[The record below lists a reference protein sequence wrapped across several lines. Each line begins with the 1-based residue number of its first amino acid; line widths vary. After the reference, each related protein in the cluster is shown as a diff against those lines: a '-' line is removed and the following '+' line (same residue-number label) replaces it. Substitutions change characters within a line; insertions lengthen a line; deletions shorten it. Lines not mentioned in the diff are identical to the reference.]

1 MVKRLRSVLA
11 LAALALLAL
20 AAPAQAI
27 VINEFRMRGP
37 AGVNDEF
44 IELANETSSPVTVS
58 TTDGS
63 AGWAVAASDGVVRF
77 VVPNGTTIP
86 PLGHYLGINSVGSSI
101 SGADATWTTDIPV
114 NAGLALFKT
123 ATPANFSVATRLDAF
138 GSTSEANTLYKEG
151 TGYPPINASFSIDD
165 AFIRDLRAGG
175 IPKDTNNNAA
185 DYLFVDTNGTSA
197 GAGQRLGAP
206 SPLGSASPYGARSLT
221 LDIQPIDP
229 SVLSDAAPNVLV
241 DAVSDAPHNA
251 TFGHV
256 YIRRYVRNA
265 TDSSISALQFEI
277 SDIST
282 FPAPSGIAD
291 LRPMDAADASVATA
305 AGTVS
310 VIGAKLSQPPS
321 QPNGGGFGSV
331 FRVPLAQPLAPGA
344 RVAVQFAMG
353 EQQLGAWRLCA
364 NAEGRPGVGATLM
377 AVGNTASGATPAAQ
391 CSGVPGPLSSPTSPT
406 PSTPAPT
413 TVVQTVDL
421 PRTAPLMTL
430 ALTSKSTPA
439 KLSIKVSCPASFHGA
454 CAGTLRAT
462 SKPGKK
468 TLKLG
473 SIQFVLAS
481 GKSRTLVFKPSAAAR
496 RALRKVK
503 RPKITLVATVLGDSG
518 TSRKTTKT
526 ATLKT

>member
-1 MVKRLRSVLA
+1 MLKRVLI
-11 LAALALLAL
+11 LAALAFAVV
-20 AAPAQAI
+20 AAPAHAI

-44 IELANETSSPVTVS
+44 IELANETGSPVTVS

-101 SGADATWTTDIPV
+101 AGADATWTTDIAV
-114 NAGLALFKT
+114 NAGIALFKT
-123 ATPANFSVATRLDAF
+123 ATPANFSLATRLDAF
-138 GSTSEANTLYKEG
+138 GSTSEANTLYREG
-151 TGYPPINASFSIDD
+151 VGYPPINASFSIDD

-206 SPLGSASPYGARSLT
+206 SPMGLTSPYGARSLT

-241 DAVSDAPHNA
+241 DAVSDAVHNA

-265 TDSSISALQFEI
+265 TDSSITALQFEI

-282 FPAPSGIAD
+282 FPSPGGTAD
-291 LRPMDAADASVATA
+291 LRPMDAADATVATA

-310 VIGAKLSQPPS
+310 VIGAKLTQPPA

-353 EQQLGAWRLCA
+353 QQQTGAWRLCA
-364 NAEGRPGVGATLM
+364 NAEGSPGVGATLM
-377 AVGNTASGATPAAQ
+377 AVGNTGGGATPAAQ
-391 CSGVPGPLSSPTSPT
+391 CSGVPGPLSSPT
-406 PSTPAPT
+406 TPAPPAPQT
-413 TVVQTVDL
+413 IVQKVDL

-430 ALTSKSTPA
+430 GLTSKSTPA
-439 KLSIKVSCPASFHGA
+439 KLSIKVSCPSSFHGA

-462 SKPGKK
+462 AKPGKK

-473 SIQFVLAS
+473 SIEFALAS
-481 GKSRTLVFKPSAAAR
+481 GKSRTLVLKPSAAAR
-496 RALRKVK
+496 RALRKAK
-503 RPKITLVATVLGDSG
+503 RPKIKLVVTVLGDSG
-518 TSRKTTKT
+518 TSRKSTKT
-526 ATLKT
+526 VTLKT

>member
-1 MVKRLRSVLA
+1 MRKRLPFVLVLA
-11 LAALALLAL
+11 TLGLVAL

-27 VINEFRMRGP
+27 VISEFRMRGP

-63 AGWAVAASDGVVRF
+63 SGWAVAASDGVVRF

-101 SGADATWTTDIPV
+101 AGADATWTADIPV

-123 ATPANFSVATRLDAF
+123 ATPANFSLATRLDAF
-138 GSTSEANTLYKEG
+138 GSTSEANTLYREG
-151 TGYPPINASFSIDD
+151 AGYPPINATFSIDD

-206 SPLGSASPYGARSLT
+206 SPLGLASPYGARSLT

-241 DAVSDAPHNA
+241 DAVSDAAHNA
-251 TFGHV
+251 TAGHI

-265 TDSSISALQFEI
+265 TDSSITALQFEI

-282 FPAPSGIAD
+282 FPSPGGTAD

-305 AGTVS
+305 AGAVS
-310 VIGAKLSQPPS
+310 VIGAKLTQPPT
-321 QPNGGGFGSV
+321 QVNGGGFGSV
-331 FRVPLAQPLAPGA
+331 LRIPLAQPLAPGA
-344 RVAVQFAMG
+344 RVAVQFAIG
-353 EQQLGAWRLCA
+353 QQQLGAWRLCA
-364 NAEGRPGVGATLM
+364 NAEGLPGVGATLM
-377 AVGNTASGATPAAQ
+377 VVGNTGGAATPAAQ
-391 CSGVPGPLSSPTSPT
+391 CSGVPGPLSSPTPPT

-413 TVVQTVDL
+413 TVVQNVDL

-430 ALTSKSTPA
+430 ALASKSTPA
-439 KLSIKVSCPASFHGA
+439 TLSIKVTCPRSFHGA

-462 SKPGKK
+462 AKPSKK

-473 SIQFVLAS
+473 SVEFVLAS
-481 GKSRTLVFKPSAAAR
+481 GRSRTLVLKPSAAVR
-496 RALRKVK
+496 RALRKAK
-503 RPKITLVATVLGDSG
+503 RPKLKLVVTVLGDNG
-518 TSRKTTKT
+518 TSRKSTKT
-526 ATLKT
+526 VTLKT